1 MRIRTRIVSFVSAT
15 LACALVALSCRD
27 PGQFEPLAGVAG
39 SYTLTSANGQ
49 LPLRYFH
56 TDANGQTTIDITSGT
71 LVLNRNGTFQEIL
84 QYHVTPPSPGAPQDR
99 SAEIDGTYR
108 LEGTTLTF
116 TYLPITGAPYSWSGT
131 AGTMS
136 VTYTDPA
143 FPDIA
148 GGLTAV
154 YSK

>member
-1 MRIRTRIVSFVSAT
+1 MRIRTRIVSFVSAA
-15 LACALVALSCRD
+15 LGCALLASSCRD

-56 TDANGQTTIDITSGT
+56 NDLTGQTTIDIISGT
-71 LVLNRNGTFQEIL
+71 LVLSRNGVFQEIL
-84 QYHVTPPSPGAPQDR
+84 QYHVTPPAPAAPQDR
-99 SAEIDGTYR
+99 SAQIDGTYR
-108 LEGTTLTF
+108 LDGTTITF
-116 TYLPITGAPYSWSGT
+116 TYLPVTGAPYSWSGT
-131 AGTMS
+131 AGTMT

-143 FPDIA
+143 FPDLA